1 MGDSWRFATGL
12 SALALAAAACGTTV
26 PMSELSQARTGTSGI
41 SDGTQATDLDSGL
54 GTGTQQGFSTDRGSA
69 GGSTATAAGGSSAG
83 SGTTAAAEASTGSA
97 PQAAGVSS
105 GTSPRGPI
113 TIGALTAN
121 GAGEF
126 QKSLGVSGATG
137 DQTAMTKSVVSW
149 INARGGFGGRRIEL
163 VTYDLDPSAFAADPS
178 AARQAACTYF
188 TEDNQVAALAS
199 YVGLAPENFY
209 ACLAK
214 ARVPVVTPDELVSE
228 DFFRRYPSTL
238 YMPGAPNYT
247 RLLAQSVDA
256 LWEAGWLTASSRVG
270 VVGYDTNDVHS
281 IVAKGLVP
289 ALQRHGLKLVTGMY
303 TADGTSGASEYSG
316 GVLKFK
322 SEGVDRVFFAPG
334 GQPYYFV
341 LAAQSQAYKPRYA
354 LSSLEYPTAIA
365 DNVPADQLSG
375 AMGLG
380 WLPYLD
386 LPSSAWASVPTP
398 GIADCLK
405 AMESAGQ
412 DFSGGTTLGIAAW
425 ICDDWFFLRDV
436 YATGG
441 VTDEAGFRR
450 AAEALG
456 NAFRPASTFRT
467 SFAPGRTH
475 DGAGAYRLV
484 AFNDSCGCFEYRS
497 PVRVLP

>member
-1 MGDSWRFATGL
+1 
-12 SALALAAAACGTTV
+12 LALSAAACGTTV
-26 PMSELSQARTGTSGI
+26 PVSELSAVQSGSSELSAGAGTSELIG
-41 SDGTQATDLDSGL
+41 DL
-54 GTGTQQGFSTDRGSA
+54 GTGTASDAAPGPSSTSRPA
-69 GGSTATAAGGSSAG
+69 GTTAGGSSAG
-83 SGTTAAAEASTGSA
+83 SGTTAGANSSTGSA
-97 PQAAGVSS
+97 QQSAGVAS
-105 GTSPRGPI
+105 GTPPRGPI

-121 GAGEF
+121 GAGEY
-126 QKSLGVSGATG
+126 QKTLGVSGATG
-137 DQTAMTKSVVSW
+137 DQTAMTRSVVSW
-149 INARGGFGGRRIEL
+149 INARGGFGGRRIDL
-163 VTYDLDPSAFAADPS
+163 VTYDLDPSAFAADP
-178 AARQAACTYF
+178 AAAMQAACTYF
-188 TEDNQVAALAS
+188 TEDNKVAALAS

-214 ARVPVVTPDELVSE
+214 ARVPVVTPDEFVSE
-228 DFFRRYPSTL
+228 DFFRRYPNTL
-238 YMPGAPNYT
+238 YMPTAPNYT

-270 VVGYDTNDVHS
+270 VVGYGTNDVHA

-289 ALQRHGLKLVTGMY
+289 ALQRHGLELVTGLY
-303 TADGTSGASEYSG
+303 TAPTTSGASEYSA

-322 SEGVDRVFFAPG
+322 SEDVDRVFFAPG
-334 GQPYYFV
+334 GQPYYFA
-341 LAAQSQAYKPRYA
+341 LAAQSQAYEPRYA

-386 LPSSAWASVPTP
+386 LPSTAWASVPTP
-398 GIADCLK
+398 GIAACLK
-405 AMESAGQ
+405 ALESAGQ

-441 VTDEAGFRR
+441 VTDEAEFRR

-456 NAFRPASTFRT
+456 GAFRPASTFRT
-467 SFAPGRTH
+467 SFAAGRTH
-475 DGAGAYRLV
+475 DGVGAYRLV
-484 AFNDSCGCFEYRS
+484 AFDDGCGCFEYRS
-497 PVRVLP
+497 PVRVMP